1 MKYVGAG
8 KCSSMV
14 TDKVVKVMDKTQAK
28 RAKAYMSSGIPKN
41 PFTIPDNFPASHFV
55 SVAQTCGIKMGETD
69 SSGVEIID
77 TINTHEKA
85 QAILTEARVRKERE
99 LQLEKEKTHQMR

>member
-1 MKYVGAG
+1 MNLHQDVQSGKATEIEREMKYVGAG

-14 TDKVVKVMDKTQAK
+14 IDKVVKVMDKTQAK

-55 SVAQTCGIKMGETD
+55 SVAQTCGIKMG
-69 SSGVEIID
+69 G
-77 TINTHEKA
+77 N
-85 QAILTEARVRKERE
+85 
-99 LQLEKEKTHQMR
+99 